1 MANLTRNFNAGKM
14 NKVVDERLV
23 PDGQYID
30 ALNVRM
36 GSTEEKSIGAIE
48 NTKGNLK
55 LTSLV
60 YIDGTPLSSD
70 AKAIGAFE
78 DGSVE
83 TIYWFVHDPSFSV
96 GATGKLDLIVS
107 FNVLTNILTYHVISI
122 DDGGGVN
129 TTLNFNPEYVITGVN
144 KIDDLLFWTDDYNP
158 PRFINVKDNYPNP
171 SPTNVD
177 YYVSLPP
184 SPLAPHPEILKE
196 RLQVVKK
203 PPMSAP
209 EIQLTSVPGQENFL
223 EENFI
228 CFAYRYRYANNE
240 YSAISQF
247 SEPAFIPQEFN
258 FSNDS
263 YLNNGMVNEFNSV
276 DITYNTGGPLVVGVD
291 LIFKDM
297 DNNIIK
303 VIEKLDKADLGLSDN
318 TDYTYNFTN
327 SKIFT
332 VLPDY
337 EILRLYDNVPLLSKA
352 QTIMGNRLMYGNYLE
367 GYDLLD
373 KFGQPVKFEYY
384 TNLLTED
391 IGLTNLDNAKANG
404 EYTID
409 GSVIVTDAVLEVD
422 LAGVPLTEGSVLNID
437 FNLTHSAFSGSTPY
451 PTQTNSNIDISF
463 TYYLPTTFAS
473 VFDMVSDTS
482 FIEAVGTV
490 ANIQTLPNAC
500 IGTTLSDA
508 FNCAMNQNL
517 DTYTK
522 YTSGIN
528 SSNLLVSATS
538 VGDVI
543 SFQFPAMVYV
553 DNTTSPIYKVYEY
566 MKVVDADCILQS
578 ISQNQSLHSNRD
590 YEIGIVYMDDFG
602 RSTTALV
609 SQNNTEHVPCSNSD
623 TKNSIIV
630 TIPAAQVAPYW
641 ATKYK
646 FVIKP
651 NKENYETI
659 YSNIFF
665 IDPETKNAYFL
676 LEGEN
681 SRKIEV
687 GDRLIVKRDSAGP
700 TESCIYATVLD
711 KQSEPDNFLTIPSP
725 SSPST
730 NIQVPGGVYMKIK
743 PNNFSAIFKEN
754 SYISAGLV
762 SYDTSILET
771 TYAAIGYPMN
781 IEDPAAPTNFI
792 DYDVPQGT
800 IINIK
805 INFRRGKEGSNK
817 KNCESRI
824 YSLEKTLVSQSNY
837 ANMYDWFIGDDIASI
852 LNGGTAF
859 VGPANDPTLN
869 CPIQNVFNPTLLTDI
884 ATLPNPNLPSG
895 FASPTTCINYYQFN
909 RNPVNNELKL
919 FISGTNAC
927 GTYNENKSLVEAEFQ
942 IYRADSL
949 FVFETEPSDS
959 LPDVFF
965 ENNLS
970 FDINTLGEHQGNIM
984 NQNFTLGSP
993 AVVNT
998 GFFNCYAFGNGVES
1012 YKIRDS
1018 IIGAYITLGNRVTT
1032 MLAEDYQ
1039 AVRRY
1044 ADITYSG
1051 VYNNESNVNK
1061 LNEFNLGLFNFKP
1074 LERSFGPIFIMDARQ
1089 TDVLVLQEDKISYV
1103 LADKNLLS
1111 DAGAGGALT
1120 STPEV
1125 LGTQIARVEK
1135 YGISF
1140 NPESYVQWGEDRFF
1154 TDVKRGA
1161 VINLKDS
1168 ETGMSQLQVISDT
1181 GMSTWF
1187 RDLFNNN
1194 FTTQK
1199 LGAYDPYSK
1208 EYVLSSNDTPI
1219 PTISECISCG
1229 FTQEFIFTETKR
1241 TFEYCVNV
1249 GELVG
1254 DVEIEYNVTTIQPGV
1269 EFEIIAN
1276 YNGTPYSTGFTEMSG
1291 TLTVDKDTNIVDVI
1305 ELSIETTGAIV
1316 IEITVNCPTAKS
1328 LTIVEVV
1335 LTSNGDV
1342 SKSIYPQWR
1351 YTDGPYTG
1359 SLQSSLVVFAS
1370 GVNPVVSKFSSVSGF
1385 QGAANIPTDGST
1397 VRMASNKFA
1406 LANYNFNVAQNK
1418 FRYLRTNTVYNNNTV
1433 DINALVAASS
1443 VGTTLGGGNYFYAD
1457 VPAGTSDDFLYLVW
1471 DLRTSHEVELCYSED
1486 PLDVAFVCCE
1496 CDPCT
1501 DPCREWTLQNVG
1513 EGSAQV
1519 SYRDCDGINQ
1529 VETIPEGLTRIICGD
1544 ASIPPTVSV
1553 GVVIITVSQEC
1564 GCRE

>member
-55 LTSLV
+55 FTSLI
-60 YIDGTPLSSD
+60 YIDGTPLSTD
-70 AKAIGAFE
+70 ARTIGAFE

-83 TIYWFVHDPSFSV
+83 TLYWFVHDPSFTV

-107 FNVLTNILTYHVISI
+107 FNILTGILTYHVISI

-144 KIDDLLFWTDDYNP
+144 KIDDLLSWTDDYNP
-158 PRFINVKDNYPNP
+158 PRMINVKENLPNP
-171 SPTNVD
+171 SSGNID
-177 YYVSLPP
+177 YYIPSLAA
-184 SPLAPHPEILKE
+184 SFPEILKE
-196 RLQVVKK
+196 RLQVIKK
-203 PPMSAP
+203 PPMSSP
-209 EIQLTSVPGQENFL
+209 EIQLTNVPGEENFL
-223 EENFI
+223 TENFI
-228 CFAYRYRYANNE
+228 CFAYRYRYANNQ

-247 SEPAFIPQEFN
+247 SEPAFIPQDFS

-263 YLNNGMVNEFNSV
+263 YLNNGMINEFNSV
-276 DITYNTGGPLVVGVD
+276 DVTYNAGGPLVVGID

-303 VIEKLDKADLGLSDN
+303 VIEKLDKNQLGLSDN

-337 EILRLYDNVPLLSKA
+337 EILRLYDNVPLLAKA

-367 GYDLLD
+367 GYNLLD

-384 TNLLTED
+384 TNLLSED
-391 IGLTNLDNAKANG
+391 IGVSDLDNTKSSGSYSING
-404 EYTID
+404 AVSI
-409 GSVIVTDAVLEVD
+409 TDAVLNVD
-422 LAGVPLTEGSVLNID
+422 LAGVALTEGSVINID
-437 FNLTHSAFSGSTPY
+437 FNLTHSAFTGSTPY
-451 PTQTNSNIDISF
+451 PVQTNSNVDISF
-463 TYYLPTTFAS
+463 TYYLPSTFVS
-473 VFDMVSDTS
+473 VFDMVSDPS
-482 FIEAVGTV
+482 FIEAVGN
-490 ANIQTLPNAC
+490 ASNIQTLPNAC
-500 IGTTLSDA
+500 LGTTLSDA
-508 FNCAMNQNL
+508 YNCAMNQNL

-528 SSNLLVSATS
+528 TANLLVSATS
-538 VGDVI
+538 VGNVI
-543 SFQFPAMVYV
+543 SFQFPAVVYV
-553 DNTTSPIYKVYEY
+553 DSTISPTYSAYEY
-566 MKVVDADCILQS
+566 MKVVSADCSFQK

-590 YEIGIVYMDDFG
+590 YEIGIVYMDEFG

-609 SQNNTEHVPCSNSD
+609 SQNNTEHIPCSNSD

-630 TIPAAQVAPYW
+630 TIPSSQVAPYW

-651 NKENYETI
+651 NRENYETI

-665 IDPETKNAYFL
+665 VDPETKNAYFL

-681 SRKIEV
+681 SRKVEV
-687 GDRLIVKRDSAGP
+687 GDRLIVKSDSSGP
-700 TESCIYATVLD
+700 VNNCVYATVLD
-711 KQSEPDNFLTIPSP
+711 KQSEPDNFLIIPSP
-725 SSPST
+725 STPSAD
-730 NIQVPGGVYMKIK
+730 IPVPGGVYMKIK
-743 PNNFSAIFKEN
+743 PNDFSAVFSEN
-754 SYISAGLV
+754 NFITEGLKSASTQLPGCL
-762 SYDTSILET
+762 L
-771 TYAAIGYPMN
+771 GYPVISYGMN
-781 IEDPAAPTNFI
+781 IEDPSNPGLYI

-800 IINIK
+800 VIK
-805 INFRRGKEGSNK
+805 LYFNFFRGVQGQTAT
-817 KNCESRI
+817 NCEARL
-824 YSLEKTLVSQSNY
+824 YKLEKTLVSQSNY
-837 ANMYDWFIGDDIASI
+837 NNMYDWWIGDDVANI
-852 LNGGTAF
+852 LNDGDSW
-859 VGPANDPTLN
+859 VGPDNNPSTN
-869 CPIQNVFNPTLLTDI
+869 CPIQNVFLSSITNTDC
-884 ATLPNPNLPSG
+884 LVYPS
-895 FASPTTCINYYQFN
+895 TCENYYRFY
-909 RNPVNNELKL
+909 RNLSNNKL
-919 FISGTNAC
+919 SLLVAGTNEC
-927 GTYNENKSLVEAEFQ
+927 GNKPSWVEANIEV
-942 IYRADSL
+942 YRADSL
-949 FVFETEPSDS
+949 FVFETEPANS

-1018 IIGAYITLGNRVTT
+1018 ITGSYITLGNRVTT
-1032 MLAEDYQ
+1032 MLAEDYKSI
-1039 AVRRY
+1039 RRY

-1061 LNEFNLGLFNFKP
+1061 LNEFNLGLFNYKP
-1074 LERSFGPIFIMDARQ
+1074 LERSFGPIFIMDPRQ
-1089 TDVLVLQEDKISYV
+1089 TDILVLQEDKISYV
-1103 LADKNLLS
+1103 LTEKNLLS

-1120 STPEV
+1120 SVPEV

-1140 NPESYVQWGEDRFF
+1140 NPESYIQWGEDRYF

-1161 VINLKDS
+1161 VLNLKDS

-1181 GMSTWF
+1181 GMGTWF

-1208 EYVLSSNDTPI
+1208 EYVLSSNDISI
-1219 PTISECISCG
+1219 PTVTECLSCG
-1229 FTQEFIFTETKR
+1229 ITQEFVFTESKTG
-1241 TFEYCVNV
+1241 FEYCVNV
-1249 GELVG
+1249 GDLLG
-1254 DVEIEYNVTTIQPGV
+1254 DVEIEYNVTSIEPGV

-1276 YNGTPYSTGFTEMSG
+1276 YNGTPYTTGLTTFSG
-1291 TLTVDKDTNIVDVI
+1291 TLNVDKDSNLFDVI
-1305 ELSIETTGAIV
+1305 DVVVETTGAVV
-1316 IEITVNCPTAKS
+1316 IEITVNCPIANR

-1335 LTSNGDV
+1335 LTSNADAGQT
-1342 SKSIYPQWR
+1342 IYSQWR
-1351 YTDGPYTG
+1351 YTAGMYTG
-1359 SLQSSLVVFAS
+1359 SLQSSLVSFAS
-1370 GVNPVVSKFSSVSGF
+1370 GTNPIASRFSSVSGL
-1385 QGAANIPTDGST
+1385 QGAANIPTNGST

-1406 LANYNFNVAQNK
+1406 LANFDFNVAQNK

-1433 DINALVAASS
+1433 GINALITAAS
-1443 VGTTLGGGNYFYAD
+1443 VGTTLGSGTYYYSD
-1457 VPAGTSDDFLYLVW
+1457 VPAGTLGNYLYLVW
-1471 DLRTSHEVELCYSED
+1471 DLRDTQETNLCWSAD
-1486 PLDVAFVCCE
+1486 PLDVDYVCCE

-1501 DPCREWTLQNVG
+1501 DPCREWSLQNVG
-1513 EGSAQV
+1513 VGSSSVRYTDCNGVVQTVVIAQ
-1519 SYRDCDGINQ
+1519 G
-1529 VETIPEGLTRIICGD
+1529 TTRLICGL
-1544 ASIPPTVSV
+1544 SSV
-1553 GVVIITVSQEC
+1553 APLVISGGVIITVSQEC
-1564 GCRE
+1564 GCRD

>member
-60 YIDGTPLSSD
+60 YIDGTPLSTD
-70 AKAIGAFE
+70 ARAIGAFE
-78 DGSVE
+78 DGSLE
-83 TIYWFVHDPSFSV
+83 TVYWFVHDPSFTV
-96 GATGKLDLIVS
+96 GTTGKLDLVVS
-107 FNVLTNILTYHVISI
+107 FNILTNILTYHVISI

-129 TTLNFNPEYVITGVN
+129 TTLNFNPTYVITGVN
-144 KIDDLLFWTDDYNP
+144 KIDDLLFWSDDYNP
-158 PRFINVKDNYPNP
+158 PRFINVKENYPNP
-171 SPTNVD
+171 SPTNID
-177 YYVSLPP
+177 YYTPP
-184 SPLAPHPEILKE
+184 SGTFPEILKE
-196 RLQVVKK
+196 RLQVIKK
-203 PPMSAP
+203 PPMSSP
-209 EIQLTSVPGQENFL
+209 ELQLTNTPGEENFL

-228 CFAYRYRYANNE
+228 CFAYRYRYADNQ

-247 SEPAFIPQEFN
+247 SEPAFIPQDFS

-276 DITYNTGGPLVVGVD
+276 EVTYNTGGPLVVGID

-303 VIEKLDKADLGLSDN
+303 VIEKLDKSKLGLSDN

-337 EILRLYDNVPLLSKA
+337 EILRLYDNVPLLAKA

-384 TNLLTED
+384 TSLITEE
-391 IGLTNLDNAKANG
+391 IGLTDIDNTKSIGAYSING
-404 EYTID
+404 AVSI
-409 GSVIVTDAVLEVD
+409 TDAVLNVD
-422 LAGVPLTEGSVLNID
+422 LTGIPLTEGSVLNID
-437 FNLTHSAFSGSTPY
+437 FGLTHSAFSGSTPY
-451 PTQTNSNIDISF
+451 PVQTNSNVDVSF
-463 TYYLPTTFAS
+463 TYYLPSTFAS
-473 VFDMVSDTS
+473 VFDMVSDSS
-482 FIEAVGTV
+482 FLEAVGTI

-500 IGTTLSDA
+500 SGTTLSDA
-508 FNCAMNQNL
+508 YNCAMNQNL

-528 SSNLLVSATS
+528 TANLLVSATS
-538 VGDVI
+538 VGDVV

-553 DNTTSPIYKVYEY
+553 DNTTTPTYLAYEY
-566 MKVVDADCILQS
+566 MKVVSAECAFQS

-590 YEIGIVYMDDFG
+590 YEIGIVYMDEFG

-609 SQNNTEHVPCSNSD
+609 SELNTEHVPCSSSD

-630 TIPAAQVAPYW
+630 TIPDEQIAPYW

-659 YSNIFF
+659 YSSIFF
-665 IDPETKNAYFL
+665 IDPQTKNAYFL

-681 SRKIEV
+681 SRKVEV
-687 GDRLIVKRDSAGP
+687 GDRLIVKRDSSGP
-700 TESCIYATVLD
+700 LDSCAYATVLD
-711 KQSEPDNFLTIPSP
+711 KQSEADNFLIIPSP
-725 SSPST
+725 SNPST
-730 NIQVPGGVYMKIK
+730 NIPVPGGVYMKIK
-743 PNNFSAIFKEN
+743 PSSFSAIFNED
-754 SYISAGLV
+754 SYITDGLI
-762 SYDTSILET
+762 SYESP
-771 TYAAIGYPMN
+771 YQSNVAPAVGYPMN
-781 IEDPAAPTNFI
+781 IEDPANPGDYI

-800 IINIK
+800 IIRMRLK
-805 INFRRGKEGSNK
+805 FQRGKEGSNDQ
-817 KNCESRI
+817 NCEARI
-824 YSLEKTLVSQSNY
+824 YTLDKTLVSQGNY
-837 ANMYDWFIGDDIASI
+837 TDMYQWFISDDIASI
-852 LNGGTAF
+852 IDDGTPY
-859 VGPANDPTLN
+859 VSGTGN
-869 CPIQNVFNPTLLTDI
+869 CPIQNVFNSTLLTG
-884 ATLPNPNLPSG
+884 TSVYQNPQLPTG
-895 FASPTTCINYYQFN
+895 FSTPTTCINYYQFY
-909 RNPVNNELKL
+909 RNTANNELKL
-919 FISGTNAC
+919 YISGTPTC
-927 GTYNENKSLVEAEFQ
+927 GFKNSLLEVEFEV
-942 IYRADSL
+942 YRADSL
-949 FVFETEPSDS
+949 FVFETEPADS

-970 FDINTLGEHQGNIM
+970 FDINSNGEHQGNIM
-984 NQNFTLGSP
+984 NQNFSLGSP
-993 AVVNT
+993 AVVDT

-1018 IIGAYITLGNRVTT
+1018 ITGAYITLGNRVTT
-1032 MLAEDYQ
+1032 MLAEDYK
-1039 AVRRY
+1039 AIRRY

-1120 STPEV
+1120 SVPEV

-1140 NPESYVQWGEDRFF
+1140 NPESYIQWGEDRYF

-1168 ETGMSQLQVISDT
+1168 ETGMSQLQVISDA
-1181 GMSTWF
+1181 GMGTWF

-1194 FTTQK
+1194 FSTQK

-1208 EYVLSSNDTPI
+1208 EYVLSSNDQQI
-1219 PTISECISCG
+1219 PTVTECLSCG
-1229 FTQEFIFTETKR
+1229 ITQEFIFTESKR
-1241 TFEYCVNV
+1241 EFEYCVNV
-1249 GELVG
+1249 GDLVG
-1254 DVEIEYNVTTIQPGV
+1254 DVEIEYNVTSIELDV
-1269 EFEIIAN
+1269 EFEITAN
-1276 YNGTPYSTGFTEMSG
+1276 YNGTPYTTGMTSLSG
-1291 TLTVDKDTNIVDVI
+1291 TLTVDKDSIIADTIN
-1305 ELSIETTGAIV
+1305 LAIETTGAIV
-1316 IEITVNCPTAKS
+1316 IEITVNCVTANE
-1328 LTIVEVV
+1328 LTVVEVV
-1335 LTSNGDV
+1335 LTSNTDAG
-1342 SKSIYPQWR
+1342 KSIYSQWR

-1359 SLQSSLVVFAS
+1359 SLQSSLVIFAP
-1370 GVNPVVSKFSSVSGF
+1370 GVNPIASRFNSVSGL
-1385 QGAANIPTDGST
+1385 QGQANMPTNGST

-1406 LANYNFNVAQNK
+1406 LANFDFDPAQNK

-1433 DINALVAASS
+1433 GINALITAAS
-1443 VGTTLGGGNYFYAD
+1443 VGTTLGSGTYYYAN
-1457 VPAGTSDDFLYLVW
+1457 VPAGTTGNYLYLVW
-1471 DLRTSHEVELCYSED
+1471 DLRDSQETNLCWSAN
-1486 PLDVAFVCCE
+1486 PLNIDYVCCD

-1501 DPCREWTLQNVG
+1501 DPCREWSFKNVG
-1513 EGSAQV
+1513 VGSAVVNYTNCNGVPQV
-1519 SYRDCDGINQ
+1519 A
-1529 VETIPEGLTRIICGD
+1529 TILQGTTQIICGL
-1544 ASIPPTVSV
+1544 ASVLPTVIS
-1553 GVVIITVSQEC
+1553 GGVIITISQEC

>member
-55 LTSLV
+55 LTSLI
-60 YIDGTPLSSD
+60 YIDGTPLSTD
-70 AKAIGAFE
+70 ARAIGAFE
-78 DGSVE
+78 DGSLE
-83 TIYWFVHDPSFSV
+83 TVYWFVHDPSFTV
-96 GATGKLDLIVS
+96 GATGKLDLVVS
-107 FNVLTNILTYHVISI
+107 FNILTNILTYHVISI

-129 TTLNFNPEYVITGVN
+129 TTLNFNPTYVITGVN
-144 KIDDLLFWTDDYNP
+144 KIDDLLFWSDDYNP
-158 PRFINVKDNYPNP
+158 PRFINVKENYPNP
-171 SPTNVD
+171 SPTNID
-177 YYVSLPP
+177 YYTPP
-184 SPLAPHPEILKE
+184 SGTFPEILKE
-196 RLQVVKK
+196 RLQVIKK
-203 PPMSAP
+203 PPMSSP
-209 EIQLTSVPGQENFL
+209 ELQLTNTPGEENFL

-228 CFAYRYRYANNE
+228 CFAYRYRYADNQ

-247 SEPAFIPQEFN
+247 SEPAFIPQDFS
-258 FSNDS
+258 FSNES

-276 DITYNTGGPLVVGVD
+276 EVTYNTGGPLVVGID

-303 VIEKLDKADLGLSDN
+303 VIDKLDKSKLGLSDN

-337 EILRLYDNVPLLSKA
+337 EILRLYDNVPLLAKA

-384 TNLLTED
+384 TSLRTEE
-391 IGLTNLDNAKANG
+391 IGLTDVDNTKSIGAYSING
-404 EYTID
+404 AVSI
-409 GSVIVTDAVLEVD
+409 TDAVLNVD
-422 LAGVPLTEGSVLNID
+422 LTGIPLTEGSVLNID
-437 FNLTHSAFSGSTPY
+437 FGLTHSAFSGSTPY
-451 PTQTNSNIDISF
+451 PVQTNSNVDVSF
-463 TYYLPTTFAS
+463 TYYLPSTFAS
-473 VFDMVSDTS
+473 VFDMVSDSS
-482 FIEAVGTV
+482 FLEAVGTI

-500 IGTTLSDA
+500 SGTTLSDA
-508 FNCAMNQNL
+508 YNCAMNQNL

-528 SSNLLVSATS
+528 TANLLVSATS
-538 VGDVI
+538 VGDVV

-553 DNTTSPIYKVYEY
+553 DNTTTPTYLAYEY
-566 MKVVDADCILQS
+566 MKVVSAECAFQS

-590 YEIGIVYMDDFG
+590 YEVGIVYMDEFG

-609 SQNNTEHVPCSNSD
+609 SELNTEHVPCSNSD
-623 TKNSIIV
+623 TKNSILV
-630 TIPAAQVAPYW
+630 TIPDAQVAPYW

-659 YSNIFF
+659 YSSIFF
-665 IDPETKNAYFL
+665 IDPNTKNGYFL

-681 SRKIEV
+681 SRKVEV
-687 GDRLIVKRDSAGP
+687 GDRLIVKRDSSGP
-700 TESCIYATVLD
+700 IDSCAYATVLD
-711 KQSEPDNFLTIPSP
+711 KQSEADDFLIIPSP
-725 SSPST
+725 SNPST
-730 NIQVPGGVYMKIK
+730 NIPVPGGVYMKIK
-743 PNNFSAIFKEN
+743 PSSFSAIFNED
-754 SYISAGLV
+754 SYITDGLI
-762 SYDTSILET
+762 SYESPYQSNIPP
-771 TYAAIGYPMN
+771 AVGYPMN
-781 IEDPAAPTNFI
+781 IEDPASPGDYI

-800 IINIK
+800 IIRMK
-805 INFRRGKEGSNK
+805 LKFQRGKDGSNDQ
-817 KNCESRI
+817 NCEARI
-824 YSLEKTLVSQSNY
+824 YTLDKTLVSQGNY
-837 ANMYDWFIGDDIASI
+837 TDMYNWFISDDIASI
-852 LNGGTAF
+852 IDDGTPY
-859 VGPANDPTLN
+859 VSGTGN
-869 CPIQNVFNPTLLTDI
+869 CPIQNVFNSTLLTG
-884 ATLPNPNLPSG
+884 TVVYSNPSLPVG
-895 FASPTTCINYYQFN
+895 FATPTTCINYYQFY
-909 RNPVNNELKL
+909 RNTANNELKL
-919 FISGTNAC
+919 YISGTPTC
-927 GTYNENKSLVEAEFQ
+927 GFKNSLLEVEFEV
-942 IYRADSL
+942 YRADSL
-949 FVFETEPSDS
+949 FVFETEPADS

-970 FDINTLGEHQGNIM
+970 FDINAQGEHQGNIQ
-984 NQNFTLGSP
+984 NQNFALGSP
-993 AVVNT
+993 AVVDT

-1018 IIGAYITLGNRVTT
+1018 ITGAYITLGNRVTT
-1032 MLAEDYQ
+1032 MLAEDYK
-1039 AVRRY
+1039 AIRRY

-1103 LADKNLLS
+1103 LAEKNLLS

-1120 STPEV
+1120 SVPEV

-1140 NPESYVQWGEDRFF
+1140 NPESYIQWGEDRYF

-1168 ETGMSQLQVISDT
+1168 ETGMSQLQVISDA
-1181 GMSTWF
+1181 GMGTWF

-1208 EYVLSSNDTPI
+1208 EYVLSSNDQQI
-1219 PTISECISCG
+1219 PTVSECLSCG
-1229 FTQEFIFTETKR
+1229 VTQEFIFTESKR
-1241 TFEYCVNV
+1241 AFEYCVNV
-1249 GELVG
+1249 GDLVG
-1254 DVEIEYNVTTIQPGV
+1254 DVEIEYNVTSIGADV
-1269 EFEIIAN
+1269 EFEITAN
-1276 YNGTPYSTGFTEMSG
+1276 YDGTPYTTGMTSLSG
-1291 TLTVDKDTNIVDVI
+1291 TLTVDKDSVIADTINLTVD
-1305 ELSIETTGAIV
+1305 TTGAIV
-1316 IEITVNCPTAKS
+1316 IEITVNCVTANE
-1328 LTIVEVV
+1328 LTVVEVV
-1335 LTSNGDV
+1335 LTSNADAG
-1342 SKSIYPQWR
+1342 KSIYSQWR
-1351 YTDGPYTG
+1351 YTDGAYTG
-1359 SLQSSLVVFAS
+1359 SLQSSLVLFAS
-1370 GVNPVVSKFSSVSGF
+1370 GVNPIASRFNSVSGL
-1385 QGAANIPTDGST
+1385 QGQANIPTNGST

-1406 LANYNFNVAQNK
+1406 LANFDFDSAQNK
-1418 FRYLRTNTVYNNNTV
+1418 FIYLRTNTVYNNNTA
-1433 DINALVAASS
+1433 DINALITAAS
-1443 VGTTLGGGNYFYAD
+1443 VGTTLGGGTYYYAN
-1457 VPAGTSDDFLYLVW
+1457 VPAGTLGNYLYLVW
-1471 DLRTSHEVELCYSED
+1471 DLRDTQEANLCWSAD
-1486 PLDVAFVCCE
+1486 PLDIDYVCCD

-1501 DPCREWTLQNVG
+1501 DLCREWSLQNVG
-1513 EGSAQV
+1513 VGYALVQ
-1519 SYRDCDGINQ
+1519 YTDCNGIAREAVILQ
-1529 VETIPEGLTRIICGD
+1529 GTTQIICGLSSD
-1544 ASIPPTVSV
+1544 APTVTS
-1553 GVVIITVSQEC
+1553 GGVIITISQEC

>member
-60 YIDGTPLSSD
+60 YIDGTPLSTD
-70 AKAIGAFE
+70 ARTIGAFE
-78 DGSVE
+78 DGSAE
-83 TIYWFVHDPSFSV
+83 TIYWFVHDSNFPV
-96 GATGKLDLIVS
+96 GATGKLDLVVS
-107 FNVLTNILTYHVISI
+107 FNILTEILTYHVISI
-122 DDGGGVN
+122 DDGSGVN

-144 KIDDLLFWTDDYNP
+144 KIDDLLSWTDDYNP
-158 PRFINVKDNYPNP
+158 PRMINVKDNFPNP
-171 SPTNVD
+171 SPTSVD
-177 YYVSLPP
+177 YYVALPP
-184 SPLAPHPEILKE
+184 APLAPHPEILKE
-196 RLQVVKK
+196 RLQVIKK
-203 PPMSAP
+203 PPMSSP
-209 EIQLTSVPGQENFL
+209 EIQLTNVPGEENFL
-223 EENFI
+223 TENFI
-228 CFAYRYRYANNE
+228 CFAYRYRYTNNQ

-247 SEPAFIPQEFN
+247 SEPAFIPQDFS

-263 YLNNGMVNEFNSV
+263 YLNNGMINEFNSV
-276 DITYNTGGPLVVGVD
+276 DVTYNSGGPLVVGID

-303 VIEKLDKADLGLSDN
+303 IIEKLNKSQLGLSDD

-337 EILRLYDNVPLLSKA
+337 EILRLYDNVPLLAKA

-384 TNLLTED
+384 TNLLVENV
-391 IGLTNLDNAKANG
+391 GLSDLENTKAAGSYNING
-404 EYTID
+404 AVSI
-409 GSVIVTDAVLEVD
+409 TDAVLNVD
-422 LAGVPLTEGSVLNID
+422 LAGVTLTEGSVINID
-437 FNLTHSAFSGSTPY
+437 FNLTHSAFTGSTPY
-451 PTQTNSNIDISF
+451 PVQTNSNVDISF
-463 TYYLPTTFAS
+463 TYYLPSDFSS
-473 VFDMVSDTS
+473 VFDMVSDPS
-482 FIEAVGTV
+482 FIEAVGN
-490 ANIQTLPNAC
+490 ASNIQTLPNAC

-508 FNCAMNQNL
+508 YNCAMNQNL

-528 SSNLLVSATS
+528 TANLLVSVTS

-553 DNTTSPIYKVYEY
+553 DNTISPTYLAYEY
-566 MKVVDADCILQS
+566 MKVVSAESSFQA

-590 YEIGIVYMDDFG
+590 YEIGIVYMDEFG

-651 NKENYETI
+651 NRENYETI

-665 IDPETKNAYFL
+665 IDPETKNGYFL

-681 SRKIEV
+681 SRKVEV
-687 GDRLIVKRDSAGP
+687 GDRLIVKRDSVGA
-700 TESCIYATVLD
+700 TDSCVYATVLD
-711 KQSEPDNFLTIPSP
+711 KQSEPDDFLIVPSP

-730 NIQVPGGVYMKIK
+730 NIPVPGGVYMKIK
-743 PNNFSAIFKEN
+743 PNNFSAIFNEN
-754 SYISAGLV
+754 SYITGGLISYSAGV
-762 SYDTSILET
+762 GGTT
-771 TYAAIGYPMN
+771 TYFPRIIYPMN
-781 IEDPAAPTNFI
+781 IEDPSSPGNYI
-792 DYDVPQGT
+792 DYDIPQGS
-800 IINIK
+800 IIK
-805 INFRRGKEGSNK
+805 INLKFKRGKEGSNDQ
-817 KNCESRI
+817 NCESRI
-824 YSLEKTLVSQSNY
+824 YTLEKTLVSQGNY
-837 ANMYDWFIGDDIASI
+837 NNMYDWFIGDDVANI
-852 LNGGTAF
+852 LNDGTQF
-859 VGPANDPTLN
+859 VSGTGN
-869 CPIQNVFNPTLLTDI
+869 CPIQNTFISTLL
-884 ATLPNPNLPSG
+884 S
-895 FASPTTCINYYQFN
+895 SPTTPINIFLPAGFPQPTTCTNYYQFYRDTTTN
-909 RNPVNNELKL
+909 KLSL
-919 FISGTNAC
+919 FISGPGDC
-927 GTYNENKSLVEAEFQ
+927 GFKSSDIEGEFQ
-942 IYRADSL
+942 VFKSDSL
-949 FVFETEPSDS
+949 FVFETEPANS

-984 NQNFTLGSP
+984 NQNFTLGLP
-993 AVVNT
+993 AVVST

-1018 IIGAYITLGNRVTT
+1018 ITGTNITLGNRVTT
-1032 MLAEDYQ
+1032 MLAEDYK
-1039 AVRRY
+1039 AIRRY

-1140 NPESYVQWGEDRFF
+1140 NPESYIQWGEDRYF

-1181 GMSTWF
+1181 GMGTWF

-1194 FTTQK
+1194 FSTQK

-1208 EYVLSSNDTPI
+1208 EYVLSSNEQPI
-1219 PTISECISCG
+1219 PTVSECISCG
-1229 FTQEFIFTETKR
+1229 LTQEFVLTETKR
-1241 TFEYCVNV
+1241 TFDYCVNV
-1249 GELVG
+1249 GDLVG

-1269 EFEIIAN
+1269 EFEVIAN
-1276 YNGTPYSTGFTEMSG
+1276 YNGTSYTTGLTDMSG
-1291 TLTVDKDTNIVDVI
+1291 TITVDKDSNIAGVI
-1305 ELSIETTGAIV
+1305 EMSVETTGAVV
-1316 IEITVNCPTAKS
+1316 IEITVNCPTANS

-1335 LTSNGDV
+1335 LTSNSDAN
-1342 SKSIYPQWR
+1342 KSIYPQWR
-1351 YTDGPYTG
+1351 YTDGAYTG

-1370 GVNPVVSKFSSVSGF
+1370 GTNPVVSRFNIVSGF

-1406 LANYNFNVAQNK
+1406 LANFNFDPSKNK

-1433 DINALVAASS
+1433 DINALVAASA
-1443 VGTTLGGGNYFYAD
+1443 VGTTLGAGNYFYAD
-1457 VPAGTSDDFLYLVW
+1457 VPAGSTSNILYLVW
-1471 DLRTSHEVELCYSED
+1471 DLRTSHEAALCFSSEPTEID
-1486 PLDVAFVCCE
+1486 FVCCE
-1496 CDPCT
+1496 CDPCN
-1501 DPCREWTLQNVG
+1501 DPCREWSFQNVG
-1513 EGSAQV
+1513 VGSATV
-1519 SYRDCDGINQ
+1519 RYTDCNGSIRTVGISQ
-1529 VETIPEGLTRIICGD
+1529 GRTEIICGL
-1544 ASIPPTVSV
+1544 ASYPPIVLSG
-1553 GVVIITVSQEC
+1553 GVYITIKQEC
-1564 GCRE
+1564 GCSE

>member
-60 YIDGTPLSSD
+60 YIDGTPLSTD
-70 AKAIGAFE
+70 ARAIGAFE
-78 DGSVE
+78 DGSLE
-83 TIYWFVHDPSFSV
+83 TVYWFVHDPSFTV
-96 GATGKLDLIVS
+96 GATGKLDLVVS
-107 FNVLTNILTYHVISI
+107 FNILTNILTYHVISI
-122 DDGGGVN
+122 DDGDGVN
-129 TTLNFNPEYVITGVN
+129 TTLNFNPTYVITGVN
-144 KIDDLLFWTDDYNP
+144 KIDDLLFWSDDYNP
-158 PRFINVKDNYPNP
+158 PRFINVKENYPNP
-171 SPTNVD
+171 SPTNID
-177 YYVSLPP
+177 YYTPP
-184 SPLAPHPEILKE
+184 SGTFPEILKE
-196 RLQVVKK
+196 RLQVIKK

-209 EIQLTSVPGQENFL
+209 EIQLTNTPGQENFL

-228 CFAYRYRYANNE
+228 CFAYRYRYADNQ

-247 SEPAFIPQEFN
+247 SEPAFIPQDFS

-276 DITYNTGGPLVVGVD
+276 DVTYNTGGPLVVGID

-303 VIEKLDKADLGLSDN
+303 IIEKLNKSKLGLSDN

-337 EILRLYDNVPLLSKA
+337 EILRLYDNVPLLAKA

-373 KFGQPVKFEYY
+373 KFGQPVNFEYY
-384 TNLLTED
+384 TSLRTEE
-391 IGLTNLDNAKANG
+391 IGLTDIDNTKSTGDYSING
-404 EYTID
+404 AVSI
-409 GSVIVTDAVLEVD
+409 TDAVLNVD
-422 LAGVPLTEGSVLNID
+422 LTGIPLTEGSVINID

-451 PTQTNSNIDISF
+451 PIQTNSNVDVSF
-463 TYYLPTTFAS
+463 TYYLPSTFAS
-473 VFDMVSDTS
+473 VFDMVSDAS
-482 FIEAVGTV
+482 FIDAVGTISNV
-490 ANIQTLPNAC
+490 QTLPNAC
-500 IGTTLSDA
+500 SGTTLSDA
-508 FNCAMNQNL
+508 YNCAMNQNL

-528 SSNLLVSATS
+528 TANLLVSATS

-553 DNTTSPIYKVYEY
+553 DNTTTPTYLAYEY
-566 MKVVDADCILQS
+566 MKVVSAECAFQT

-590 YEIGIVYMDDFG
+590 YEIGIVYMDEFG

-609 SQNNTEHVPCSNSD
+609 SELNTEHVPCSNSD
-623 TKNSIIV
+623 TKNSILV
-630 TIPAAQVAPYW
+630 TIPDEQIAPYW

-651 NKENYETI
+651 NREKYETI
-659 YSNIFF
+659 YSSIFF
-665 IDPETKNAYFL
+665 IDPQTKNAYFL

-681 SRKIEV
+681 SRKVEV
-687 GDRLIVKRDSAGP
+687 GDRLIVKRDSSGP
-700 TESCIYATVLD
+700 LDSCAYATVLD
-711 KQSEPDNFLTIPSP
+711 KQSEADNFLIIPSP
-725 SSPST
+725 SNPST
-730 NIQVPGGVYMKIK
+730 NIPVPGGVYMKIK
-743 PNNFSAIFKEN
+743 PSSFSAIFNED
-754 SYISAGLV
+754 SYITEGLI
-762 SYDTSILET
+762 SYESP
-771 TYAAIGYPMN
+771 YQSNVAPAVGYPMN
-781 IEDPAAPTNFI
+781 IEDPASPGDYI

-800 IINIK
+800 IIRMK
-805 INFRRGKEGSNK
+805 LKFQRGKEGSNDQ
-817 KNCESRI
+817 NCEARI
-824 YSLEKTLVSQSNY
+824 YTLDKTLVSQGNY
-837 ANMYDWFIGDDIASI
+837 TDMYQWFISDDIASVI
-852 LNGGTAF
+852 DDGTPY
-859 VGPANDPTLN
+859 VSGTGN
-869 CPIQNVFNPTLLTDI
+869 CPIQNVFNSTLLTG
-884 ATLPNPNLPSG
+884 TVVYSNPSLPVG
-895 FASPTTCINYYQFN
+895 FATPTTCINYYQFY
-909 RNPVNNELKL
+909 RNTANNELKL
-919 FISGTNAC
+919 YVSGTPTC
-927 GTYNENKSLVEAEFQ
+927 GFKNSLLEVEFEV
-942 IYRADSL
+942 YRADSL
-949 FVFETEPSDS
+949 FVFETEPADS

-970 FDINTLGEHQGNIM
+970 FDITAQGEHQGNIQ
-984 NQNFTLGSP
+984 NQDFSLGVP
-993 AVVNT
+993 AIVDT

-1018 IIGAYITLGNRVTT
+1018 ITGAYITLGNRVTT
-1032 MLAEDYQ
+1032 MLAEDYK
-1039 AVRRY
+1039 AIRRY

-1103 LADKNLLS
+1103 LAEKNLLS

-1120 STPEV
+1120 SVPEV

-1140 NPESYVQWGEDRFF
+1140 NPESYIQWGEDRYF

-1168 ETGMSQLQVISDT
+1168 ETGMSQLQVISDS
-1181 GMSTWF
+1181 GMGTWF

-1208 EYVLSSNDTPI
+1208 EYVLSSNDQQI
-1219 PTISECISCG
+1219 PTVTECLSCG
-1229 FTQEFIFTETKR
+1229 VTQEFIFTEIKKA
-1241 TFEYCVNV
+1241 FEYCVNV
-1249 GELVG
+1249 GDLVG
-1254 DVEIEYNVTTIQPGV
+1254 DVEIEYNVTSIEPDV
-1269 EFEIIAN
+1269 EFQIIAN
-1276 YNGTPYSTGFTEMSG
+1276 YNGTPYTTGLTSVSG
-1291 TLTVDKDTNIVDVI
+1291 TLTVDKDSIIADTINISVG
-1305 ELSIETTGAIV
+1305 TTGAIV
-1316 IEITVNCPTAKS
+1316 IEITVNCVTANE
-1328 LTIVEVV
+1328 LTVVEVV
-1335 LTSNGDV
+1335 LTSNADAG
-1342 SKSIYPQWR
+1342 KSIYSQWR
-1351 YTDGPYTG
+1351 YTDGAYTG
-1359 SLQSSLVVFAS
+1359 SLQSSLVLFAS
-1370 GVNPVVSKFSSVSGF
+1370 GVNPIASRFNSVSGL
-1385 QGAANIPTDGST
+1385 QGQANMPTNGST

-1406 LANYNFNVAQNK
+1406 LANFDFDPAQNK
-1418 FRYLRTNTVYNNNTV
+1418 FRYLRTNTVYNNNAI
-1433 DINALVAASS
+1433 DINALITAAS
-1443 VGTTLGGGNYFYAD
+1443 VGTTLGSGTYYYAN
-1457 VPAGTSDDFLYLVW
+1457 VPAGAVGNYLYLVW
-1471 DLRTSHEVELCYSED
+1471 DLRDSQETNLCWSEN
-1486 PLDVAFVCCE
+1486 PLDIDYVCCD

-1501 DPCREWTLQNVG
+1501 EPCREWSFQNVG
-1513 EGSAQV
+1513 VGSAQV
-1519 SYRDCDGINQ
+1519 DYTDCDGVFQNVI
-1529 VETIPEGLTRIICGD
+1529 IPEGQTKIACGLPSD
-1544 ASIPPTVSV
+1544 PPTVV
-1553 GVVIITVSQEC
+1553 AGGVYITITQEC

>member
-60 YIDGTPLSSD
+60 YIDGTPLSTD

-83 TIYWFVHDPSFSV
+83 TIYWFVHDPSFTV

-122 DDGGGVN
+122 DDGSGVN

-144 KIDDLLFWTDDYNP
+144 KIDNLLSWTDDYNP
-158 PRFINVKDNYPNP
+158 PRMINVKDNFPNP
-171 SPTNVD
+171 SPTNID
-177 YYVSLPP
+177 YYVALPP
-184 SPLAPHPEILKE
+184 APLAPHPEILKE

-203 PPMSAP
+203 PPMSSP

-247 SEPAFIPQEFN
+247 SEPAFIPQAFS

-276 DITYNTGGPLVVGVD
+276 NVTYNTGGPLVVGVD

-303 VIEKLDKADLGLSDN
+303 VIEKLDKAELGLSDN
-318 TDYTYNFTN
+318 TNYTYNFTN

-337 EILRLYDNVPLLSKA
+337 EILRLYDNVPLLAKA

-373 KFGQPVKFEYY
+373 KFGQKVKFEYY

-391 IGLTNLDNAKANG
+391 IGLTNIDNTKSSGTYNING
-404 EYTID
+404 AVSI
-409 GSVIVTDAVLEVD
+409 TDAVLNID
-422 LAGVPLTEGSVLNID
+422 LTGIDLNEGSVLNID

-451 PTQTNSNIDISF
+451 PVQTNSNVDISF
-463 TYYLPTTFAS
+463 IYYLPTTFAS
-473 VFDMVSDTS
+473 VFDMVSDPS
-482 FIEAVGTV
+482 FIEAIGN
-490 ANIQTLPNAC
+490 ASNIQTLPNAC

-508 FNCAMNQNL
+508 YNCAMNQNL

-528 SSNLLVSATS
+528 TGNLLVSATS
-538 VGDVI
+538 TGNVI

-553 DNTTSPIYKVYEY
+553 DNTTTPTYLAYEY
-566 MKVVDADCILQS
+566 MKVASAEAAFQT

-590 YEIGIVYMDDFG
+590 YEIGIVYMDEFG

-609 SQNNTEHVPCSNSD
+609 SQNNTEHVPCGNSD

-659 YSNIFF
+659 YSSIFF
-665 IDPETKNAYFL
+665 VDPDTKNAYFL

-687 GDRLIVKRDSAGP
+687 GDRLIVKRDSSGVID
-700 TESCIYATVLD
+700 SCVYATVLD
-711 KQSEPDNFLTIPSP
+711 KQSEPDNFITIPSP

-730 NIQVPGGVYMKIK
+730 NIPVPGGVYMKIK
-743 PNNFSAIFKEN
+743 PNNFSAIFNEN
-754 SYISAGLV
+754 SYITGGLI
-762 SYDTSILET
+762 SYSTGVGGT
-771 TYAAIGYPMN
+771 ATYYPRIIYPMN
-781 IEDPAAPTNFI
+781 IEDPSSPGYYI
-792 DYDVPQGT
+792 DYNIPQGS
-800 IINIK
+800 IIK
-805 INFRRGKEGSNK
+805 INLKFKRGKEGSNDQ
-817 KNCESRI
+817 NCETRI
-824 YSLEKTLVSQSNY
+824 YTLEKTLVSQGNY
-837 ANMYDWFIGDDIASI
+837 NNMYDWFIGDDIANI
-852 LNGGTAF
+852 LNDGTQF
-859 VGPANDPTLN
+859 VSGTGN
-869 CPIQNVFNPTLLTDI
+869 CPIQNTFISTLLSSPVTPI
-884 ATLPNPNLPSG
+884 NIFLPTG
-895 FASPTTCINYYQFN
+895 FPQPTTCINYYQFYRDTTTN
-909 RNPVNNELKL
+909 KLSL
-919 FISGTNAC
+919 FISGPGDC
-927 GTYNENKSLVEAEFQ
+927 GFKSSDIEGEFQ
-942 IYRADSL
+942 IFKSDSL
-949 FVFETEPSDS
+949 FVFETEPADS

-984 NQNFTLGSP
+984 NQNFITGSP
-993 AVVNT
+993 AVVDT

-1018 IIGAYITLGNRVTT
+1018 IIGSYITLGNRVTT
-1032 MLAEDYQ
+1032 MLAEDYKSI
-1039 AVRRY
+1039 RRY

-1140 NPESYVQWGEDRFF
+1140 NPESYIQWGEDRYF

-1168 ETGMSQLQVISDT
+1168 ETGMSQLQVISDS

-1187 RDLFNNN
+1187 RDIFNNN

-1219 PTISECISCG
+1219 PTVSECLSCG
-1229 FTQEFIFTETKR
+1229 ITQEFIFTENKR
-1241 TFEYCVNV
+1241 AFEYCVNV
-1249 GELVG
+1249 GDLVG
-1254 DVEIEYNVTTIQPGV
+1254 DVEIEYNVTTIQPDV
-1269 EFEIIAN
+1269 EFNITAD
-1276 YNGTPYSTGFTEMSG
+1276 YNGTPYTTGFTSMSG
-1291 TLTVDKDTNIVDVI
+1291 TLLVDKNSNLYDVI
-1305 ELSIETTGAIV
+1305 GMSIETTGAVV
-1316 IEITVNCPTAKS
+1316 IEITVKCPAANT

-1335 LTSNGDV
+1335 LTSNADAG
-1342 SKSIYPQWR
+1342 KNIYSQWR
-1351 YTDGPYTG
+1351 YTAGMYTG
-1359 SLQSSLVVFAS
+1359 SLQSSLVTFAS
-1370 GVNPVVSKFSSVSGF
+1370 GVNPIASRFSSVSGF
-1385 QGAANIPTDGST
+1385 QGAANIPTNGST

-1406 LANYNFNVAQNK
+1406 LANFDFDPTQNK

-1433 DINALVAASS
+1433 DINALITASS
-1443 VGTTLGGGNYFYAD
+1443 VGTTSGAGTYYYSD
-1457 VPAGTSDDFLYLVW
+1457 IPAGTTGDFLYLVW
-1471 DLRTSHEVELCYSED
+1471 DLRDTQSTELCWSAD
-1486 PLDVAFVCCE
+1486 PLDVDYVCCD
-1496 CDPCT
+1496 CDPCA
-1501 DPCREWTLQNVG
+1501 DPCREWSLQNVG
-1513 EGSAQV
+1513 LGTATVQ
-1519 SYRDCDGINQ
+1519 YTDCNGVPQTATILENQ
-1529 VETIPEGLTRIICGD
+1529 TENICGL
-1544 ASIPPTVSV
+1544 SSVSPLV
-1553 GVVIITVSQEC
+1553 ISGGVIITISQVC

>member
-60 YIDGTPLSSD
+60 YIDGTPLSTD
-70 AKAIGAFE
+70 ARAIGAFE
-78 DGSVE
+78 DGSLE
-83 TIYWFVHDPSFSV
+83 TVYWFVHDPSFTV
-96 GATGKLDLIVS
+96 GTTGKLDLVVS
-107 FNVLTNILTYHVISI
+107 FNILTNILTYHVISI
-122 DDGGGVN
+122 DNGGGVN
-129 TTLNFNPEYVITGVN
+129 TTLNFNPTYVITGVN
-144 KIDDLLFWTDDYNP
+144 KIDDLLFWSDDYNP
-158 PRFINVKDNYPNP
+158 PRFINVKENYPNP
-171 SPTNVD
+171 SPSNID
-177 YYVSLPP
+177 YYVALPP
-184 SPLAPHPEILKE
+184 APLAPHPEILKE
-196 RLQVVKK
+196 RLQVIKK
-203 PPMSAP
+203 PPMSSP
-209 EIQLTSVPGQENFL
+209 EIQLTNTPGEENFL

-228 CFAYRYRYANNE
+228 CFAYRYRYADNQ

-247 SEPAFIPQEFN
+247 SEPAFIPQDFS

-276 DITYNTGGPLVVGVD
+276 EVTYNTGGPLVVGID

-303 VIEKLDKADLGLSDN
+303 IIEKLNKSKLGLSDN

-337 EILRLYDNVPLLSKA
+337 EILRLYDNVPLLAKA

-384 TNLLTED
+384 TSLISEE
-391 IGLTNLDNAKANG
+391 IGLTDLINTKTSGN
-404 EYTID
+404 YTIN
-409 GSVIVTDAVLEVD
+409 GAVSISNAVLNVD
-422 LAGVPLTEGSVLNID
+422 LTGIPLTEGSVLNMD
-437 FNLTHSAFSGSTPY
+437 FSLTHSAFSGSTPY
-451 PTQTNSNIDISF
+451 PVQTNNNVDVSF
-463 TYYLPTTFAS
+463 TYYLPSTFAS
-473 VFDMVSDTS
+473 VFDMISDSS
-482 FIEAVGTV
+482 FLEAVGTI

-500 IGTTLSDA
+500 LGTTLSDA
-508 FNCAMNQNL
+508 YNCAMNQNL

-528 SSNLLVSATS
+528 TANLLVSATS
-538 VGDVI
+538 VGNVI

-553 DNTTSPIYKVYEY
+553 DNTITPTYLAYEY
-566 MKVVDADCILQS
+566 MKVVSAECSFQS

-590 YEIGIVYMDDFG
+590 YEIGIVYMDEFG

-609 SQNNTEHVPCSNSD
+609 SELNTEHVPCSNSD
-623 TKNSIIV
+623 TKNNIIV
-630 TIPAAQVAPYW
+630 TIPDAQVAPYW

-665 IDPETKNAYFL
+665 IDPQTKNAYFL

-687 GDRLIVKRDSAGP
+687 GDRLIVKRDSSGSV
-700 TESCIYATVLD
+700 ENCVYATVLD
-711 KQSEPDNFLTIPSP
+711 KQSEPDNFIVIPSP
-725 SSPST
+725 STPST
-730 NIQVPGGVYMKIK
+730 NISIPGGVYMKIK
-743 PNNFSAIFKEN
+743 PNNFSAIFTEN
-754 SYISAGLV
+754 NFITEGLKSASTQLPGCL
-762 SYDTSILET
+762 L
-771 TYAAIGYPMN
+771 GYPVLSYGMN
-781 IEDPAAPTNFI
+781 IEDPANPGNYI

-800 IINIK
+800 IIK
-805 INFRRGKEGSNK
+805 LYFNFFRGVQGQSAT
-817 KNCESRI
+817 NCEARL
-824 YSLEKTLVSQSNY
+824 YKLEKTLISQGNY
-837 ANMYDWFIGDDIASI
+837 ANMYDWWIGDNIESI
-852 LNGGTAF
+852 LNDGVAW
-859 VGPANDPTLN
+859 VGPDNNPSTN
-869 CPIQNVFNPTLLTDI
+869 CPIQNVFYPVI
-884 ATLPNPNLPSG
+884 ANVDCLVYPS
-895 FASPTTCINYYQFN
+895 TCENYYRFYRDLVTN
-909 RNPVNNELKL
+909 KL
-919 FISGTNAC
+919 SLLIAGTNEC
-927 GTYNENKSLVEAEFQ
+927 GNKPSWVEANIEV
-942 IYRADSL
+942 YRADSL
-949 FVFETEPSDS
+949 FVFETEPADS

-970 FDINTLGEHQGNIM
+970 FDINSNGEHQGNIM
-984 NQNFTLGSP
+984 NQNFSLGSP
-993 AVVNT
+993 AVVDT

-1018 IIGAYITLGNRVTT
+1018 ITGAYITLGNRVTT
-1032 MLAEDYQ
+1032 MLAEDYK
-1039 AVRRY
+1039 AIRRY

-1120 STPEV
+1120 SVPEV

-1140 NPESYVQWGEDRFF
+1140 NPESYIQWGEDRYF

-1168 ETGMSQLQVISDT
+1168 ETGMSQLQVISDA
-1181 GMSTWF
+1181 GMGTWF

-1194 FTTQK
+1194 FSTQK

-1208 EYVLSSNDTPI
+1208 EYVLSSNDQQI
-1219 PTISECISCG
+1219 PTVTECLSCG
-1229 FTQEFIFTETKR
+1229 VTQEFIFTESKR
-1241 TFEYCVNV
+1241 EFEYCVNV
-1249 GELVG
+1249 GDLVG
-1254 DVEIEYNVTTIQPGV
+1254 DVEIEYNVTSIETDV
-1269 EFEIIAN
+1269 EFEITAN
-1276 YNGTPYSTGFTEMSG
+1276 YDGTPYTTGMTSLSG
-1291 TLTVDKDTNIVDVI
+1291 TLTVDKDSIIADTIN
-1305 ELSIETTGAIV
+1305 LAIETTGAIV
-1316 IEITVNCPTAKS
+1316 IEITVNCVTANE
-1328 LTIVEVV
+1328 LTVVEVV
-1335 LTSNGDV
+1335 LTSNTDAG
-1342 SKSIYPQWR
+1342 KSIYSQWR

-1359 SLQSSLVVFAS
+1359 SLQSSLVIFAP
-1370 GVNPVVSKFSSVSGF
+1370 GVNPIASRFNSVSGL
-1385 QGAANIPTDGST
+1385 QGQANMPTNGST

-1406 LANYNFNVAQNK
+1406 LANFDFDPAQNK
-1418 FRYLRTNTVYNNNTV
+1418 FRYLRTNTVYNNNTAG
-1433 DINALVAASS
+1433 INALITAAS
-1443 VGTTLGGGNYFYAD
+1443 VGTTLGSGTYYYAN
-1457 VPAGTSDDFLYLVW
+1457 VPAGTTGNYLYLVW
-1471 DLRTSHEVELCYSED
+1471 DLRDSQETNLCWSAN
-1486 PLDVAFVCCE
+1486 PLDIDYVCCD

-1501 DPCREWTLQNVG
+1501 DPCREWSLQNVG
-1513 EGSAQV
+1513 IGSAVVNYTNCNGVPQV
-1519 SYRDCDGINQ
+1519 A
-1529 VETIPEGLTRIICGD
+1529 TILQGATQIICGLSSV
-1544 ASIPPTVSV
+1544 APTVIS
-1553 GVVIITVSQEC
+1553 GGVIITISQEC

>member
-55 LTSLV
+55 FTSLI
-60 YIDGTPLSSD
+60 YIDGTPLSTD
-70 AKAIGAFE
+70 ARTIGAFE

-83 TIYWFVHDPSFSV
+83 TLYWFVHDPSFTV

-107 FNVLTNILTYHVISI
+107 FNILTGILTYHVISI

-144 KIDDLLFWTDDYNP
+144 KIDDLLSWTDDYNP
-158 PRFINVKDNYPNP
+158 PRMINVKDNYPNP
-171 SPTNVD
+171 SASNID
-177 YYVSLPP
+177 YYIPSLAA
-184 SPLAPHPEILKE
+184 SFPEILKE
-196 RLQVVKK
+196 RLQVIKK
-203 PPMSAP
+203 PPMSSP
-209 EIQLTSVPGQENFL
+209 EIQLTNVPGEENFL
-223 EENFI
+223 SENFI
-228 CFAYRYRYANNE
+228 CFAYRYRYANNQ

-247 SEPAFIPQEFN
+247 SEPAFIPQDFS

-263 YLNNGMVNEFNSV
+263 YLNNGMINEFNSV
-276 DITYNTGGPLVVGVD
+276 YVTYNAGGPLVVGID

-303 VIEKLDKADLGLSDN
+303 VIEKLDKNQLGLSDN

-337 EILRLYDNVPLLSKA
+337 EILRLYDNVPLLAKA

-384 TNLLTED
+384 TNLLSEEIGISD
-391 IGLTNLDNAKANG
+391 IDNTKSSGSYSING
-404 EYTID
+404 TVSI
-409 GSVIVTDAVLEVD
+409 TDAVLNVD
-422 LAGVPLTEGSVLNID
+422 LAGVALTEGSVINID
-437 FNLTHSAFSGSTPY
+437 FNLTHSAFTGSTPY
-451 PTQTNSNIDISF
+451 PVQTNSNVDISF
-463 TYYLPTTFAS
+463 TYYLPSTFAS
-473 VFDMVSDTS
+473 VFDMVSDPS
-482 FIEAVGTV
+482 FIEAVGN
-490 ANIQTLPNAC
+490 ASNIQTLPNAC
-500 IGTTLSDA
+500 LGTTLSDA
-508 FNCAMNQNL
+508 YNCAMNQNL

-528 SSNLLVSATS
+528 TANLLVSATS
-538 VGDVI
+538 LGDVI

-553 DNTTSPIYKVYEY
+553 DSTVSPTYLAYEY
-566 MKVVDADCILQS
+566 MKVVSAESSFQT

-590 YEIGIVYMDDFG
+590 YEIGIVYMDEFG

-609 SQNNTEHVPCSNSD
+609 SQNNTEHVPCSSSD

-630 TIPAAQVAPYW
+630 TIPKEQIAPYW

-651 NKENYETI
+651 NRENYETI
-659 YSNIFF
+659 YSSIFF
-665 IDPETKNAYFL
+665 VDPETKNAYFL

-681 SRKIEV
+681 SRKVEV
-687 GDRLIVKRDSAGP
+687 GDRLIVKRDSSGA
-700 TESCIYATVLD
+700 TDSCVYATVLD
-711 KQSEPDNFLTIPSP
+711 KQSEPDDFLTIPSP
-725 SSPST
+725 SNPTT
-730 NIQVPGGVYMKIK
+730 NIPVPGGVYMKIK
-743 PNNFSAIFKEN
+743 PNDFSAIFNEN
-754 SYISAGLV
+754 SYITEGLI
-762 SYDTSILET
+762 SYESPYQSNIAPAL
-771 TYAAIGYPMN
+771 GYPMN
-781 IEDPAAPTNFI
+781 IEDPASPGNFI
-792 DYDVPQGT
+792 DYDIPQGT
-800 IINIK
+800 IIKMK
-805 INFRRGKEGSNK
+805 INFKRGKEGSNDQ
-817 KNCESRI
+817 NCEARI
-824 YSLEKTLVSQSNY
+824 YTLDKTLVSQGNY
-837 ANMYDWFIGDDIASI
+837 TDMYQWFISDDIANIIDDGTSFV
-852 LNGGTAF
+852 GGT
-859 VGPANDPTLN
+859 GN
-869 CPIQNVFNPTLLTDI
+869 CPIQNTFNSTLLTGI
-884 ATLPNPNLPSG
+884 INYPNPQLPAG
-895 FASPTTCINYYQFN
+895 FSTPTTCTNYYQFY
-909 RNPVNNELKL
+909 RNTANNELKL
-919 FISGTNAC
+919 YISGTPTC
-927 GTYNENKSLVEAEFQ
+927 GFKNSSVDVEFEV
-942 IYRADSL
+942 YRADSL
-949 FVFETEPSDS
+949 FVFETEPANS

-1018 IIGAYITLGNRVTT
+1018 ITGPYITLGNRVTI
-1032 MLAEDYQ
+1032 MLAEDYKSI
-1039 AVRRY
+1039 RRY

-1089 TDVLVLQEDKISYV
+1089 TDILVLQEDKISYV
-1103 LADKNLLS
+1103 LTEKNLLS

-1120 STPEV
+1120 SVPEV

-1140 NPESYVQWGEDRFF
+1140 NPESYIQWGEDRYF

-1161 VINLKDS
+1161 VLNLKDS

-1181 GMSTWF
+1181 GMGTWF

-1208 EYVLSSNDTPI
+1208 EYVLSSNDISI
-1219 PTISECISCG
+1219 PTVTECLSCG
-1229 FTQEFIFTETKR
+1229 ITQEFVFTESKR
-1241 TFEYCVNV
+1241 GFEYCVNV
-1249 GELVG
+1249 GDLVG
-1254 DVEIEYNVTTIQPGV
+1254 DVEIEYNVTSIEPDV
-1269 EFEIIAN
+1269 EFEITAN
-1276 YNGTPYSTGFTEMSG
+1276 YNGTPYTTGLTTLSG
-1291 TLTVDKDTNIVDVI
+1291 TLTVDKDSNLFDVI
-1305 ELSIETTGAIV
+1305 DIVVETTGAVV
-1316 IEITVNCPTAKS
+1316 IEITVNCPIANT

-1335 LTSNGDV
+1335 LTSNADAG
-1342 SKSIYPQWR
+1342 KTIYSQWR
-1351 YTDGPYTG
+1351 YTAGMYTG
-1359 SLQSSLVVFAS
+1359 SLQSSLVSFAS
-1370 GVNPVVSKFSSVSGF
+1370 GTNPIASRFSSVSGL
-1385 QGAANIPTDGST
+1385 QGAANIPTNGST

-1406 LANYNFNVAQNK
+1406 LANFDFNVAQNK

-1433 DINALVAASS
+1433 GINALITAASI
-1443 VGTTLGGGNYFYAD
+1443 GTTLGAGNYYYSD
-1457 VPAGTSDDFLYLVW
+1457 VPAGTTGDYLYLVW
-1471 DLRTSHEVELCYSED
+1471 DLRDTQETNLCWSAD
-1486 PLDVAFVCCE
+1486 PLDIDYVCCD

-1501 DPCREWTLQNVG
+1501 DPCREWSLQNVG
-1513 EGSAQV
+1513 EGTATVQYTNCSGVPQTV
-1519 SYRDCDGINQ
+1519 
-1529 VETIPEGLTRIICGD
+1529 TISEGLTSIICGLK
-1544 ASIPPTVSV
+1544 SV
-1553 GVVIITVSQEC
+1553 APLVISGGVIITVSQEC
-1564 GCRE
+1564 GCRD

>member
-55 LTSLV
+55 FTSLV
-60 YIDGTPLSSD
+60 YIDGTPLSTD
-70 AKAIGAFE
+70 ARTIGAFE

-83 TIYWFVHDPSFSV
+83 TLYWFVHDPKFPVSP
-96 GATGKLDLIVS
+96 TGKLDLIIS
-107 FNVLTNILTYHVISI
+107 FNILTNILTYHVVSI
-122 DDGGGVN
+122 DDGDGVN

-144 KIDDLLFWTDDYNP
+144 KIDDLLSWTDDYNP
-158 PRFINVKDNYPNP
+158 PRMINVKDNYPNP
-171 SPTNVD
+171 SSANID
-177 YYVSLPP
+177 YYIPSLAA
-184 SPLAPHPEILKE
+184 SFPETLKE
-196 RLQVVKK
+196 RLQVIKK
-203 PPMSAP
+203 PPMSSP
-209 EIQLTSVPGQENFL
+209 EIQLTNVPGEENFL
-223 EENFI
+223 SENFI
-228 CFAYRYRYANNE
+228 CFAYRYRYANNQ

-247 SEPAFIPQEFN
+247 SEPAFIPQDFS

-263 YLNNGMVNEFNSV
+263 YLNNGMINEFNSV
-276 DITYNTGGPLVVGVD
+276 DVTYNAGGPLVIGID

-303 VIEKLDKADLGLSDN
+303 VIEKLDKNQLGLSDN

-337 EILRLYDNVPLLSKA
+337 EILRLYDNVPLLAKA

-384 TNLLTED
+384 TNLLSEE
-391 IGLTNLDNAKANG
+391 IGVSDLDNTKASGSYSING
-404 EYTID
+404 AVSI
-409 GSVIVTDAVLEVD
+409 TDAVLNVD
-422 LAGVPLTEGSVLNID
+422 LAGVALTEGSVINID
-437 FNLTHSAFSGSTPY
+437 FNLTHSAFTGSTPY
-451 PTQTNSNIDISF
+451 PVQTNSNVDISF
-463 TYYLPTTFAS
+463 TYYLPSTFAS
-473 VFDMVSDTS
+473 VFDMVSDPS
-482 FIEAVGTV
+482 FIEAVGN
-490 ANIQTLPNAC
+490 ASNIQTLPNAC
-500 IGTTLSDA
+500 LGTTLSDA
-508 FNCAMNQNL
+508 YNCAMNQNL

-528 SSNLLVSATS
+528 TANLLVSATS

-553 DNTTSPIYKVYEY
+553 DSTVSPTYSAYEY
-566 MKVVDADCILQS
+566 MKVVSADCSFQT

-590 YEIGIVYMDDFG
+590 YEIGIVYMDEFG

-609 SQNNTEHVPCSNSD
+609 SQNNTEHVPCSSSD

-651 NKENYETI
+651 NRESYETI

-665 IDPETKNAYFL
+665 VDPETKNAYFL

-681 SRKIEV
+681 SRKVEV
-687 GDRLIVKRDSAGP
+687 GDRLIVKTDSTGA
-700 TESCIYATVLD
+700 TENCAYATVLD
-711 KQSEPDNFLTIPSP
+711 KQSEPDDFLVIPSP
-725 SSPST
+725 SNPAT
-730 NIQVPGGVYMKIK
+730 NIPVPGGVYMKIK
-743 PNNFSAIFKEN
+743 PNDFSAIFNEN
-754 SYISAGLV
+754 SYITEGLI
-762 SYDTSILET
+762 SYESTFQSNI
-771 TYAAIGYPMN
+771 APAVGYPMN
-781 IEDPAAPTNFI
+781 IEDPSSPGNYI
-792 DYDVPQGT
+792 DYDIPQGT
-800 IINIK
+800 IIK
-805 INFRRGKEGSNK
+805 MRINFKRGKEGSNDQ
-817 KNCESRI
+817 NCEARI
-824 YSLEKTLVSQSNY
+824 YTLDKTLVSQGNY
-837 ANMYDWFIGDDIASI
+837 TDMYQWFISDDIANI
-852 LNGGTAF
+852 IDDGTPFVGGT
-859 VGPANDPTLN
+859 GN
-869 CPIQNVFNPTLLTDI
+869 CPIQNTFNSTILTGI
-884 ATLPNPNLPSG
+884 ASYPNPQLPAG
-895 FASPTTCINYYQFN
+895 FSTPTTCTNYYQFY
-909 RNPVNNELKL
+909 RNTANNELKL
-919 FISGTNAC
+919 YISGTPTC
-927 GTYNENKSLVEAEFQ
+927 GFKNSSVDVEFEV
-942 IYRADSL
+942 YRADSL
-949 FVFETEPSDS
+949 FVFETEPVNS

-1018 IIGAYITLGNRVTT
+1018 ITGAYITLGNRVTT
-1032 MLAEDYQ
+1032 MLAEDYK
-1039 AVRRY
+1039 AIRRY

-1140 NPESYVQWGEDRFF
+1140 NPESYIQWGEDRYF

-1181 GMSTWF
+1181 GMGTWF

-1194 FTTQK
+1194 FSTQK

-1208 EYVLSSNDTPI
+1208 EYVLSSNDISI
-1219 PTISECISCG
+1219 PTVTECLSCG
-1229 FTQEFIFTETKR
+1229 ITQEFTFTESKR
-1241 TFEYCVNV
+1241 GFDYCVNV
-1249 GELVG
+1249 GDLVG
-1254 DVEIEYNVTTIQPGV
+1254 DVVIEYNVTSIEPGA
-1269 EFEIIAN
+1269 EFEITAN
-1276 YNGTPYSTGFTEMSG
+1276 YNGDAYTTGPTTFSG
-1291 TLTVDKDTNIVDVI
+1291 TLTVDKDSNLADVI
-1305 ELSIETTGAIV
+1305 DVFIDTTGAVV
-1316 IEITVNCPTAKS
+1316 IEITVNCPIANKI
-1328 LTIVEVV
+1328 TIVEVV
-1335 LTSNGDV
+1335 LTSNADAG
-1342 SKSIYPQWR
+1342 KTIYSQWR
-1351 YTDGPYTG
+1351 YTAGMYTG
-1359 SLQSSLVVFAS
+1359 SLQSSLVSFAS
-1370 GVNPVVSKFSSVSGF
+1370 GVNPIASKFSSVSGL
-1385 QGAANIPTDGST
+1385 QGAANIPTNGST

-1406 LANYNFNVAQNK
+1406 LANFDFNVAQNK
-1418 FRYLRTNTVYNNNTV
+1418 FRYLRTNTTYNNNTV
-1433 DINALVAASS
+1433 DINALITAAS
-1443 VGTTLGGGNYFYAD
+1443 VGTTLGGGTYYYAD
-1457 VPAGTSDDFLYLVW
+1457 IPAGTTGDYLYLVW
-1471 DLRTSHEVELCYSED
+1471 DLRDTQETNLCWSAD
-1486 PLDVAFVCCE
+1486 PLDIDYVCCD

-1501 DPCREWTLQNVG
+1501 DPCREWSLQNVG
-1513 EGSAQV
+1513 EGTATVQ
-1519 SYRDCDGINQ
+1519 YTDCNG
-1529 VETIPEGLTRIICGD
+1529 VPRTETIPEGITELICGL
-1544 ASIPPTVSV
+1544 SSV
-1553 GVVIITVSQEC
+1553 APLVISGGVIITVSQEC